1 MKFFK
6 TKKYS
11 ILSNILKYSFVIVF
25 AVMLVIPVV
34 FVNAEV
40 CADGTVKT
48 VCPDVGGSNTPD
60 VGGTNITT
68 KINNPLGQN
77 GPQTIPDFIKAVIN
91 IVLIVG
97 IPIVALAIIYTGFLF
112 VSAQGNPEKLTKAK
126 NSLMYV
132 LIGAALLLGAFV
144 IAEAIGKTVEDIS
157 TT

>member
-11 ILSNILKYSFVIVF
+11 VLSNILKYSFVIVF
-25 AVMLVIPVV
+25 GFMLIG
-34 FVNAEV
+34 NMAL
-40 CADGTVKT
+40 A
-48 VCPDVGGSNTPD
+48 VCPDGTDANPCPD
-60 VGGTNITT
+60 GTDGGGTNITT

-91 IVLIVG
+91 IVLVVG

-144 IAEAIGKTVEDIS
+144 IAEAIGTTVEEIS
-157 TT
+157 GV